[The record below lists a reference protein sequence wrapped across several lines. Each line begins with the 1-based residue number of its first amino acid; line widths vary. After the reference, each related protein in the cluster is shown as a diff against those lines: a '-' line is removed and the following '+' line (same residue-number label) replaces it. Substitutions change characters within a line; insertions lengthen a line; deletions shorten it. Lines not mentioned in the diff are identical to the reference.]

1 MKYITG
7 QCKKALS
14 ARFHIPQHTDTQGT
28 TEHGHLGFSWLSAT
42 EICGI
47 LGISNSQSPD
57 GVMFHL
63 LFSNTLT
70 GGGYGLFLWSQAC
83 ARSHSISV
91 GFLRV
96 LLFPL
101 EDKTCCSDML
111 CFGIFF
117 NFFGNI

>member
-1 MKYITG
+1 M
-7 QCKKALS
+7 
-14 ARFHIPQHTDTQGT
+14 
-28 TEHGHLGFSWLSAT
+28 
-42 EICGI
+42 ICGI

-70 GGGYGLFLWSQAC
+70 GGGNGLFLWSHAC

-96 LLFPL
+96 LFFPL

-117 NFFGNI
+117 NFFVIFKSLSELQLSGFAVNVM